1 MGNRS
6 ELELISIVPAHSHG
20 AYTLILGEKNGNRNL
35 PVLIGAFEAQAIAM
49 ELEGMKPSRPLTH
62 DLMVS
67 ALKAFEIEI
76 VEVLI
81 NDLQEGIFFSK
92 VVCRRDGEQIEI
104 DSRTSDAIALATK
117 FHCPIFCL
125 TKVLDDA
132 GYEND
137 DEPENDSVG
146 EQPGRVIHEELIPV
160 SKSHSGFGSHSLEEL
175 EGMLEEAIR
184 DEDYSRA
191 AKIRDEIAKRKK

>member
-1 MGNRS
+1 MTNRS

-62 DLMVS
+62 DLFVS
-67 ALKAFEIEI
+67 TLKSYDISVSEII
-76 VEVLI
+76 I
-81 NDLQEGIFFSK
+81 NDLQEGIFFSRVICDRQGEK
-92 VVCRRDGEQIEI
+92 VEI
-104 DSRTSDAIALATK
+104 DSRTSDAIALAIK
-117 FHCPIFCL
+117 FQCPIYCNDA
-125 TKVLDDA
+125 VLDEA

-137 DEPENDSVG
+137 DEPETS
-146 EQPGRVIHEELIPV
+146 EETPGRVIHEELIPV
-160 SKSHSGFGSHSLEEL
+160 SKTHSGFDSFTLDDLEN
-175 EGMLEEAIR
+175 MLEEAIR